1 MIYIKNEPNLWQTI
15 TLTNH
20 SEVLPIKMRLRLT
33 NKLDGVVKEFE
44 IYNFRTSKPYISIDF
59 KLSETLTDGEYN
71 YNLIDTSRGVIS
83 FGMAV
88 VGEYTNNTQSYIK
101 ENKKIQYKG

>member
-20 SEVLPIKMRLRLT
+20 SEVSPTKMRIRLT

-44 IYNFRTSKPYISIDF
+44 IYNFRTS
-59 KLSETLTDGEYN
+59 
-71 YNLIDTSRGVIS
+71 
-83 FGMAV
+83 
-88 VGEYTNNTQSYIK
+88 
-101 ENKKIQYKG
+101 

>member
-20 SEVLPIKMRLRLT
+20 SEVLPTKMRLRLT

-44 IYNFRTSKPYISIDF
+44 IYNFRTSKPYINIDF

-71 YNLIDTSRGVIS
+71 YNLSDLETGLLCVNSDTTESID
-83 FGMAV
+83 
-88 VGEYTNNTQSYIK
+88 YNIK
-101 ENKKIQYKG
+101 KTTIQYGS